1 MSGKGLQARVSLE
14 LEYSELVRRYVE
26 IGMGVAI
33 TITYLFA
40 SNQDANSK
48 SGVLNLNHIFPP
60 VQIGVAVRENN
71 NLSEATLEFITDL
84 KSAVVGI

>member
-1 MSGKGLQARVSLE
+1 MRFVW
-14 LEYSELVRRYVE
+14 
-26 IGMGVAI
+26 GVAI

-48 SGVLNLNHIFPP
+48 FGVLNLNHIFPP

-71 NLSEATLEFITDL
+71 NLSEATLEFIMDL

>member
-1 MSGKGLQARVSLE
+1 MSGKGVQARVSRE
-14 LEYSELVRRYVE
+14 LEYSELGRRYVE

-48 SGVLNLNHIFPP
+48 FGVLDLSHIFPP
-60 VQIGVAVRENN
+60 LQIGVAVSENN
-71 NLSEATLEFITDL
+71 NMSEATLEFITDL

>member
-1 MSGKGLQARVSLE
+1 M
-14 LEYSELVRRYVE
+14 
-26 IGMGVAI
+26 AI

-71 NLSEATLEFITDL
+71 NLSEATLEFIMDL